1 MAMEVGEKLKTIR
14 KMHGL
19 SQRELAKRVGLT
31 NSTIS
36 MIESNAVSPSISSL
50 KRILSGVSMSIPE
63 FFTLNF
69 EQQSQVVFKAEQ
81 LEDTGRDGIEL
92 KLVGIPDKSS
102 NLIFAITEYQGAADS
117 GTQMLSHAAEVAG
130 TVLEGEIELTV
141 GGTLY
146 KLNPGDSYKFCAKLP
161 HRFSNKSAK
170 PCKIVSAQVPAKL

>member
-1 MAMEVGEKLKTIR
+1 MEVGDKLKTIR

-69 EQQSQVVFKAEQ
+69 EQQSQVVFREEQ
-81 LEDTGRDGIEL
+81 LENSGSEAIEL
-92 KLVGIPDKSS
+92 KLIGAPDKSS
-102 NLIFAITEYQGAADS
+102 NLTFAIMQYRGAADS
-117 GTQMLSHAAEVAG
+117 
-130 TVLEGEIELTV
+130 
-141 GGTLY
+141 
-146 KLNPGDSYKFCAKLP
+146 
-161 HRFSNKSAK
+161 
-170 PCKIVSAQVPAKL
+170 

>member
-1 MAMEVGEKLKTIR
+1 MEVGDKLKTIR

-69 EQQSQVVFKAEQ
+69 EQQSQVVFRAEQ
-81 LEDTGRDGIEL
+81 LENSGSEAIEL
-92 KLVGIPDKSS
+92 KLVGAPDKSS
-102 NLIFAITEYQGAADS
+102 NLTFAIIQYRGAADS
-117 GTQMLSHAAEVAG
+117 GTEMLSHSGEVAG

-146 KLNPGDSYKFCAKLP
+146 KLSPGDSYKFCAKLP
-161 HRFSNKSAK
+161 HRFCNKTAN
-170 PCKIVSAQVPAKL
+170 PCKIVSAQVPAKI